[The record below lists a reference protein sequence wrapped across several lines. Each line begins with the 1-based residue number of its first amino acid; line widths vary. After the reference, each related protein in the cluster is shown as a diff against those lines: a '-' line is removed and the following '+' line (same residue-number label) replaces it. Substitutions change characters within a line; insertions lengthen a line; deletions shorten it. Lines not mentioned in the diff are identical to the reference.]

1 MPVLIDTNI
10 LLRTLQPAN
19 SHCAMAQRAIDILRS
34 RRETLWVC
42 AQNIVEFWAVVTRPL
57 QENGLGFSIGR
68 ALQEVAAIKRHFP
81 VLPETPLLPAW
92 ESLVSSH
99 QVIGRSVHDARL
111 VAAMIQ
117 HRLDSILTFNTQ
129 DFMRHPQI
137 KILDPQT
144 F

>member
-99 QVIGRSVHDARL
+99 QVM
-111 VAAMIQ
+111 AAV
-117 HRLDSILTFNTQ
+117 
-129 DFMRHPQI
+129 FMTRAWSPR
-137 KILDPQT
+137 
-144 F
+144 

>member
-99 QVIGRSVHDARL
+99 HAIGRSVHDARL

-129 DFMRHPQI
+129 DFMRYPQI

>member
-1 MPVLIDTNI
+1 VTAGCNARSDRYNI

-19 SHCAMAQRAIDILRS
+19 SHCAVAQRAINLLRS

-42 AQNIVEFWAVVTRPL
+42 AQNIVEFWAVATRPL
-57 QENGLGFSIGR
+57 QDNGLGFSISR
-68 ALQEVAAIKRHFP
+68 ALQEVAAIKQHFP
-81 VLPETPLLPAW
+81 VLSETPLLPAW

-117 HRLDSILTFNTQ
+117 HGTKPGDGREVHVVFSVALAN
-129 DFMRHPQI
+129 R
-137 KILDPQT
+137 
-144 F
+144 

>member
-99 QVIGRSVHDARL
+99 HAIGRSVHDARL